1 VFGHSLSGCVDHKHN
16 MINLGMREIPRCLE
30 NGGINSSK
38 ESITYPESVNWCGLG
53 GESPE

>member
-1 VFGHSLSGCVDHKHN
+1 MFGHSLSGCVDHKHN